1 VGQQPW
7 HFGSATHRKQKTLS
21 PHLPAACLRLGPR
34 PASYGSALRWPASP
48 LSTFFGKTPFSY
60 PRPARHALHCRP
72 PPWRSRDQP
81 MVFREFMMTLSDDVT
96 PEAAKEA
103 FSAYL
108 ANWWG
113 DAIKAEFEQ
122 RKAEQG

>member
-1 VGQQPW
+1 
-7 HFGSATHRKQKTLS
+7 
-21 PHLPAACLRLGPR
+21 
-34 PASYGSALRWPASP
+34 
-48 LSTFFGKTPFSY
+48 
-60 PRPARHALHCRP
+60 
-72 PPWRSRDQP
+72 

-103 FSAYL
+103 FQQYL
-108 ANWWG
+108 ARWYG